1 MMSIAPPLAPFRWL
15 AFAIGIFNS
24 LDEIRDGKIVY
35 ILSALVLGGYNI
47 WVTVRPIPYEDNER
61 VRLFVVLEFFLVV
74 AITLVTGFW
83 DSPFVFALVPTTL
96 LAGFTGGTV
105 FAMQLAAG
113 AAMLITLRFLTVE
126 GFAQGIG
133 DTGIW
138 TALLGL
144 VALTSGLSRR
154 LSEDSAD
161 LQKAAFDRLSKLTE
175 ANSLLFALQRVAQTL
190 PASLDLDEVLDSM
203 VTRMKGMVDA
213 DVIAVALYDGPSN
226 SWEIARAKGFRPHST
241 VLNDGLPSPARL
253 AVDSSRAILARE
265 LGFDRP
271 GLWEDARCAVY
282 GPLRARD
289 ALIGVLAVESRTP
302 NGLGPKEVEIIH
314 NFAESFGVAIDNAR
328 LFRHL
333 RSLGAD
339 EERTRIARD
348 LHDRV
353 GNSLASIGFEVEMAA
368 TSAARGDDVGEM
380 LGSLR
385 GQVKATVTEVR
396 EALYDLRTNVSESA
410 DIVETLNGYLRRVQN
425 RSGIETNLVARATS
439 RLPLIQEREFFNI
452 AREAVSNAERH
463 SNATAIVV
471 RWQCDGRRAS
481 LEIEDNGCGFAPG
494 SGRNDSY
501 GLVGMRERA
510 SSMGAEMKIES
521 EQDRGTRVRASLNGG
536 Q

>member
-1 MMSIAPPLAPFRWL
+1 MLSIAPPLAPFRWL
-15 AFAIGIFNS
+15 AFAIGLFNS
-24 LDEIRDGKIVY
+24 FEPIADGQMAYLV
-35 ILSALVLGGYNI
+35 STLVLGVYNI
-47 WVTVRPIPYEDNER
+47 VVTVKPIPYEDNER
-61 VRLFVVLEFFLVV
+61 VRLFVVLEFFLAV
-74 AITLVTGFW
+74 AIALVTGFW
-83 DSPFVFALVPTTL
+83 SSPYVFVLVPTTL

-105 FAMQLAAG
+105 FALQLAAG

-126 GFAQGIG
+126 GFADGIG
-133 DTGIW
+133 NTGIW

-154 LSEDSAD
+154 LSQDSAD
-161 LQKAAFDRLSKLTE
+161 LQRAAFDRLSKLTE

-203 VTRMKGMVDA
+203 LTRIKNMVDA

-241 VLNDGLPSPARL
+241 VLHDGLPGPARL

-271 GLWEDARCAVY
+271 GLWDDASCAVY

-302 NGLGPKEVEIIH
+302 NALGAKEVEIIH
-314 NFAESFGVAIDNAR
+314 NFAESFGIAIDNAR

-353 GNSLASIGFEVEMAA
+353 GNSLASIGFEVELAAAAA
-368 TSAARGDDVGEM
+368 TRGDDVEEI
-380 LGSLR
+380 LTSLR
-385 GQVKATVTEVR
+385 SQVKSTVTEVR

-410 DIVETLNGYLRRVQN
+410 DIVETLKGYLQRVQN
-425 RSGIETNLVARATS
+425 RSGIETTVQARATA

-463 SNATAIVV
+463 SHGTTIVV

-481 LEIEDNGCGFAPG
+481 LEVEDNGRGFAPG

-521 EQDRGTRVRASLNGG
+521 ELGRGTKIRASLNGG